1 MRIIGGLISQKPL
14 GGVVSGNSS
23 FTQAQIKA
31 EEKAAE
37 RQAQVDALAAKLA
50 EKHQSAQNAPSATST
65 PEKRWSVK
73 Y

>member
-1 MRIIGGLISQKPL
+1 MRIIGGLVSQKPL
-14 GGVVSGNSS
+14 GGVVSSS
-23 FTQAQIKA
+23 PNFAQSQIQA
-31 EEKAAE
+31 EEKANA

-50 EKHQSAQNAPSATST
+50 EKHQAAQQSAPNV